1 MSSKSELGILLIVP
15 TSVVDILHSGISN
28 IENISLAAYVLYLI
42 YLQLNIKLASSKCY
56 WRDTQLPLI
65 GIL

>member
-42 YLQLNIKLASSKCY
+42 YLQLNIKLA
-56 WRDTQLPLI
+56 
-65 GIL
+65 